1 MKRDLF
7 RAIQAGVIVAL
18 SAASAP
24 AQDKPLVESFHTGAI
39 ETYEAQIT
47 IRTEIHSVSME
58 TAGDKTYVKPSSHF
72 AQVAFAWTSSRRI
85 LEVSSDGAANLEEVE
100 RPASAGC
107 AIESGSDD
115 DSRKLREPLEDLCS
129 RLRSAQPM
137 RYAEEANGT
146 IRNLSPDTALTFGE
160 DGPPLLAWWLRR
172 NLRPSAILPALPFQI
187 GARSQR
193 PIHVHDMTGSETTE
207 WSEYAPNASVATL
220 HVVQQLSW
228 PEPRAE
234 TSLGSASGAPFGK
247 TVFFADSSTSV
258 SLLDGTAVSS
268 TRTASRETTRVLDSI
283 AGLPRAPEF
292 SSKLT
297 IVITLRRT
305 L

>member
-1 MKRDLF
+1 MNRHLF
-7 RAIQAGVIVAL
+7 SAIQAALIVAV

-24 AQDKPLVESFHTGAI
+24 AQDKSLVETFHTGAM
-39 ETYEAQIT
+39 ETYEAHIT
-47 IRTEIHSVSME
+47 IRAEIHGVSTE
-58 TAGDKTYVKPSSHF
+58 TVGDKTYVKPASHF
-72 AQVAFAWTSSRRI
+72 AQVAFAWISSRRI
-85 LEVSSDGAANLEEVE
+85 LEVSSDGSATLEEIE
-100 RPASAGC
+100 RPAAAGC
-107 AIESGSDD
+107 AIESGPDD
-115 DSRKLREPLEDLCS
+115 DSRKLREPLEGLCS
-129 RLRSAQPM
+129 RLRSAQAI

-146 IRNLSPDTALTFGE
+146 IRNLPADTALTFGE
-160 DGPPLLAWWLRR
+160 DGPPLLALWLRR
-172 NLRPSAILPALPFQI
+172 NLRPGAILPALPFQI

-193 PIHVHDMTGSETTE
+193 PIHVHDMSGSETTE
-207 WSEYAPNASVATL
+207 WSESAPNGPLATL

-228 PEPRAE
+228 PEPRTK
-234 TSLGSASGAPFGK
+234 TSLSSTAGAPSGE
-247 TVFFADSSTSV
+247 TTFFADSSTSV
-258 SLLDGTAVSS
+258 SLLDGTTVNS